1 MVNINY
7 INYYISGTHYIA
19 RSVGISALQHK
30 QVIFEIV
37 LQNIIIANNKLKR
50 FLQFFK
56 QYLGNVTKK

>member
-37 LQNIIIANNKLKR
+37 LQNIKIANDKLIIK
-50 FLQFFK
+50 FLSC
-56 QYLGNVTKK
+56 